1 MGIAAMT
8 LGIVSLFAWI
18 FPVLGFPISI
28 GGLILAILALVAYKQ
43 QKGRAIAGLIMCIIG
58 FALNIG
64 VVVGLI
70 IAGGILEELLPQ
82 LMNTY

>member
-28 GGLILAILALVAYKQ
+28 AGFILGILALVVCKQ
-43 QKGRAIAGLIMCIIG
+43 QKRRAIAGIIMCIIG
-58 FALNIG
+58 LALNIG
-64 VVVGLI
+64 VIVGLLT
-70 IAGGILEELLPQ
+70 AGIILEELYPQ
-82 LMNTY
+82 SFGY